1 MLKVSGL
8 NRKRLIIAF
17 GIVCALLVI
26 LCFRVG
32 YWQIIKAD
40 AMTEKAVEQQTRDT
54 PVEAK
59 RGTIYDRN
67 GAELAVSG
75 SSYSVWARPAN
86 VKSGSTEEKKQ
97 AALDTCVFSPFN
109 HTRYGCGG
117 SENTCNK
124 RAVACQDIKGY

>member
-97 AALDTCVFSPFN
+97 AALDTCVSALS
-109 HTRYGCGG
+109 TILDMD
-117 SENTCNK
+117 
-124 RAVACQDIKGY
+124 A